1 MSEDQDQ
8 DDLTREESIDVPAF
22 LRREDI
28 PLYLRHETF
37 HQLWERLTNDKDE
50 FIYCLLLWWQE
61 ADSRCFPDVSERYMV
76 QKIHEGKV
84 SHTTIEDN
92 GEVEEFYIPQM
103 VTVDQQLQFGR
114 LSEDDRRKIIEAG
127 DDYSEILEYCNRLFR
142 RLTLFFI
149 RYAAT
154 KGLVL
159 NRLWDFYLSTVDSDY
174 PESRCGDFI
183 YAVGAYC
190 YFSTDEEFWESVQP
204 TISESFRKAM
214 AEMEMLAVAVH
225 PSISINDF
233 NNFYPDQAGRVPEL
247 KGNTF
252 SKQQIID
259 MTGLSPS
266 TILGYEKALLDQ
278 QRENGVPEKDRFTR
292 ARRGARNHRYQKSEV
307 IDLLIFIRDNNKETE
322 IIENCK
328 KSLLNLE
335 TT

>member
-1 MSEDQDQ
+1 MSNEQDQ
-8 DDLTREESIDVPAF
+8 DDLTLEESYDVPAF
-22 LRREDI
+22 LRRQDI
-28 PLYLRHETF
+28 PLYLSHETF
-37 HQLWERLTNDKDE
+37 HQLWERLINNKDE

-76 QKIHEGKV
+76 KRIHERKV
-84 SHTTIEDN
+84 SHTTIEEN
-92 GEVEEFYIPQM
+92 EEIKELYIPQM
-103 VTVDQQLQFGR
+103 QTVDQQLQYGR
-114 LSEDDRRKIIEAG
+114 LSEEDRRKIILAG

-174 PESRCGDFI
+174 PESRCGDYN

-190 YFSTDEEFWESVQP
+190 YFSTDAEFWDSVQP
-204 TISESFRKAM
+204 TITETFRKAM

-233 NNFYPDQAGRVPEL
+233 SNFYPDQTGKVPEL
-247 KGNTF
+247 KGSIF
-252 SKQQIID
+252 SKQEIIE
-259 MTGLSPS
+259 MTGLSGS
-266 TILGYEKALLDQ
+266 TILSYEKALLDQ
-278 QRENGVPEKDRFTR
+278 QCENGVPEEDRFTR
-292 ARRGARNHRYQKSEV
+292 ARRGERNHRYQKPEV

-328 KSLLNLE
+328 RSLLNLE
-335 TT
+335 TK